1 MNNGMNIGE
10 TIRRLRR
17 ERNITQEELGEYLG
31 ISAKAVSQWECS
43 RTMPDISQLP
53 VLANVLEVTTDELLG
68 VDVDAKKR
76 KIEEYCLR
84 GREAFAQGLVKEA
97 IAILREGLLQYP
109 DGYPLM
115 EQLAD
120 CLYCSAAPL
129 AETQEEVCALIER
142 ILSGCMDHAVRNRT
156 IDLACRIYPKI
167 GRREEALRLAESM
180 EGVLSKVEL
189 LPVILDGRAKFEAHR
204 DMVYMYVDR
213 ALTEMFFYGRLREED
228 GSYFFNEEER
238 LAIYKKVLDGFVL
251 FFENGDYMY
260 EAQTVEKAAEEA
272 ARICARRGNIAEAME
287 FAAKCADA
295 SIQFDTYDWNE
306 PHTSLLWRDLVF
318 GGYCKDAH
326 NRSYRMLEYFS
337 EEDFSQLRGEKEFD
351 RILDK
356 LRKIAK

>member
-1 MNNGMNIGE
+1 MNGMNIGE

-84 GREAFAQGLVKEA
+84 SREAFEQGLIKEA

-115 EQLAD
+115 ELLAGY
-120 CLYCSAAPL
+120 LYCSSYPM
-129 AETQEEVCALIER
+129 AEIQEEVCALLER
-142 ILSGCMDHAVRNRT
+142 ILSGCTDNAVRNRSVVF
-156 IDLACRIYPKI
+156 ACRFYSKI
-167 GRREEALRLAESM
+167 GRREEALRLAGTM
-180 EGVLSKVEL
+180 EGALSREEL
-189 LPVILDGRAKFEAHR
+189 LPDILDGRAKFEAYR
-204 DMVYMYVDR
+204 DMVSGYVYQG
-213 ALTEMFFYGRLREED
+213 LSEIFSYGTLRDED

-238 LAIYKKVLDGFVL
+238 LAICKKVLDGFAL

-260 EAQTVEKAAEEA
+260 EAQIVEKAAEEA

-287 FAAKCADA
+287 FARKCADA

-306 PHTSLLWRDLVF
+306 PHTSLLWRDLAA

-326 NRSYRMLEYFS
+326 NNSYRMLEYFS
-337 EEDFSQLRGEKEFD
+337 EEDFSQLRGKEEFD

-356 LRKIAK
+356 LRKVAK